1 MTKPEVEVAHGSTLV
16 IILNWNGD
24 KDLLDCLESL
34 QTARVDLTH
43 PYDILVVDNASTTGA
58 LAEAERKYPWA
69 HFLRL
74 SENLYWAG
82 GNNAGIKWAL
92 ERNYDWIVLSNSD
105 IVVDRTWY
113 PALLEVGKRE
123 NVGAIGFKIF
133 GEAERVA
140 FEQFDTYRARFSL
153 ADLTWHQDIY
163 ISGCFLACR
172 SRCFS
177 LLGGFDETYKMY
189 CEEFD
194 FLSRVRLAGW
204 ETVRCNTPIYHVSEL
219 ASRKVPLLTSYFAIR
234 NNMRVQIKLGPHRF
248 VAPLKYA
255 ARVLL
260 RMLSP
265 ADKVDLVDSCRRR
278 EKPTN
283 NLFVNLGIWIRACL
297 WNVLFLPCTLMAGRR
312 DIKAALVVRTANR
325 K

>member
-1 MTKPEVEVAHGSTLV
+1 MMKSRNSRIPSTLV
-16 IILNWNGD
+16 VVLNWNGEQ
-24 KDLLDCLESL
+24 DLLDCLKSL
-34 QTARVDLTH
+34 KTARETVTDA
-43 PYDILVVDNASTTGA
+43 YDVLVLDNASTSGSIA
-58 LAEAERKYPWA
+58 QAELRHKWA

-74 SENLYWAG
+74 PQNRYWAG
-82 GNNAGIKWAL
+82 GNNAAIAWAL
-92 ERNYDWIVLSNSD
+92 DRNYDWIVLSNSD
-105 IVVDRTWY
+105 IVVDPVWH
-113 PALLEVGKRE
+113 PAFLKVAEE
-123 NVGAIGFKIF
+123 NNIGAIGFKIF
-133 GEAERVA
+133 GEAQRVP
-140 FEQFDTYRARFSL
+140 FELFEKYRAEFSL

-204 ETVRCNTPIYHVSEL
+204 ETVRCNAPIYHVSEL
-219 ASRKVPLLTSYFAIR
+219 ASRKIPLLTSYFAIR

-255 ARVLL
+255 SRILL

-297 WNVLFLPCTLMAGRR
+297 WNVLFLPCTLIAGRR
-312 DIKAALVVRTANR
+312 DIKAALVVRPANC